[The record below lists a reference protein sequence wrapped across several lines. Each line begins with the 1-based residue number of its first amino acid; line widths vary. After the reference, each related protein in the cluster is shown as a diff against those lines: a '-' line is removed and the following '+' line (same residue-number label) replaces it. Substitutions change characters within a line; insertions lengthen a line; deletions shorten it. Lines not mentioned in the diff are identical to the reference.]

1 MATMM
6 DLIDRASRDP
16 DFVSRFA
23 EDPMGIAKA
32 EGFDITPED
41 LRSAIGAEG
50 ATDEQVVEQLKAR
63 LSHAAATKGR

>member
-1 MATMM
+1 MT

-23 EDPMGIAKA
+23 EDPMGVARA
-32 EGFDITPED
+32 EGYDITPDD

-50 ATDEQVVEQLKAR
+50 ATDEQVIEQLKAR
-63 LSHAAATKGR
+63 LSHAAGAK